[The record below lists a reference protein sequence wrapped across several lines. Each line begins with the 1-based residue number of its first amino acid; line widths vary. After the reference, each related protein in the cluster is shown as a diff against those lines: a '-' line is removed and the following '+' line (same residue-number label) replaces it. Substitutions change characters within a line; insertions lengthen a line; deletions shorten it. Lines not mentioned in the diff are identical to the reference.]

1 MAGDI
6 LKEVLPYLQIF
17 PNNGEGSEE
26 TSIDPGNYQ
35 WGAEPETNEDGTP
48 IANEDIE
55 NNEIVDE
62 AEDGYEDTTEEY
74 YSSDSME

>member
-26 TSIDPGNYQ
+26 TSGDPGNYQ

-48 IANEDIE
+48 IENEDTEDEDIE
-55 NNEIVDE
+55 DNEIVDE
-62 AEDGYEDTTEEY
+62 AGDGYVELE
-74 YSSDSME
+74 